1 MHQVVIPEGDV
12 SEIEFFEST
21 DSDDEIVIFN
31 VKSFVLDYMNEPKFH
46 NG

>member
-1 MHQVVIPEGDV
+1 MQQVVIREGDV
-12 SEIEFFEST
+12 SKVEFFEST

-31 VKSFVLDYMNEPKFH
+31 FKSFSLDYMNEPKFH

>member
-1 MHQVVIPEGDV
+1 MYQLVVPDV
-12 SEIEFFEST
+12 LEDKFFEVT

-31 VKSFVLDYMNEPKFH
+31 FKSFVLEDMNDPKFH